1 MALSEENL
9 GSREQP
15 DGLVSESVQLP
26 EDSEAQL
33 EVLLDLLME
42 LNIIDSDEK
51 PVAETLSSQNDS
63 NGKVAEAEP
72 LANVTPQPPLLENLP
87 EMSGLHQPDVADLN
101 GSIEDLKSW
110 LLLPASKPEA
120 PAQPEPENLESNHE
134 DKNVAEFSTP
144 AQADIADL
152 NATIEGLKSWLLPS
166 VGQKEPTKSAAP
178 TEPDILDLDANQED
192 DNPAESSVPV
202 SPNFAAL
209 DATLEKWRNR
219 LDQRQQ
225 LEHTPEESL
234 PAQESEEPVNPVE
247 SLQNLLFGSQ
257 LTEIEDFKKLLTES
271 ELPGVHNQLSKI
283 KDKLE
288 NIEHQLYDP
297 EQLMKL
303 LLPWIAHILSLK
315 ISDSKEEVIQAI
327 VPIID
332 EVIKN
337 RTQQNKLA
345 MSAAIADLL
354 PGAISQQIKNS
365 PEEMANAIAPEIA
378 IAIKQQIRLDRDAI
392 AEALAPEMGRAIKE
406 QIRLERDVMV
416 DALYPVIGNT
426 ITRYL
431 GEAIRSINEKV
442 SNSFSVE
449 GVQRKIRAKVQG
461 VSEAELILREALPFS
476 VPAIFLIHK
485 TSGLIISDVQHSG
498 NQRLESEM
506 VAGMLTAIRS
516 FVNECII
523 QSGEISEL
531 NEIEYG
537 DSKIILEVAGYC
549 YLAVVVKGD
558 PSKKYIEKI
567 RKTLSI
573 IILDYGQPIEFF
585 NGDPATIPEPVPA
598 LLETLMNSAAEK
610 LPAKQPRALLGI
622 GLLALSLILVP
633 WGISFYR
640 NKIERS
646 IEAKAGSALAS
657 APQLAV
663 YRLSV
668 DAEGKTL
675 KLTGKLPNQE
685 LREKAGQ
692 IAKAAVPTL
701 RLDNQIIAVDVPPD
715 PVLVVAEVKRATDVL
730 NQMEGISI
738 STKYAERKVTVE
750 GTVRE
755 KTDTQKIVQ
764 ALKQIPGVQSVIS
777 TIQLNP
783 LQITSRI
790 YFEPGSAALNPAYLK
805 TIIQI
810 KSFLQQ
816 YPQKNLRIIG
826 HSDTLGNQTKN
837 QQLARQRAIAVR
849 DALVSQGVDPKRLQA
864 IGKPKPPAGVESNQ
878 PLLLSRCVVF
888 EPATPTEINSQ

>member
-1 MALSEENL
+1 MALSEENP
-9 GSREQP
+9 GSKEQP
-15 DGLVSESVQLP
+15 EGLVSESVEIK

-51 PVAETLSSQNDS
+51 PVAETLSSKNDS
-63 NGKVAEAEP
+63 NDKVAEAER
-72 LANVTPQPPLLENLP
+72 LTNVTPQPPLLENLP
-87 EMSGLHQPDVADLN
+87 EMSGLHQPDGADLN

-110 LLLPASKPEA
+110 LLLPASKPEVR
-120 PAQPEPENLESNHE
+120 AQPEPENLESNPE
-134 DKNVAEFSTP
+134 DKNLAEFSTP
-144 AQADIADL
+144 AQADVADL
-152 NATIEGLKSWLLPS
+152 NATIEGLKSWLLPAQR
-166 VGQKEPTKSAAP
+166 QKEPTKSAAP
-178 TEPDILDLDANQED
+178 AEPEMLDLDANRED
-192 DNPAESSVPV
+192 ENSAESSAPV

-209 DATLEKWRNR
+209 DATIEKWRNR
-219 LDQRQQ
+219 LEQRQQ

-234 PAQESEEPVNPVE
+234 SAQKSEEPVNPVE

-283 KDKLE
+283 KNKLE

-332 EVIKN
+332 EVIKS
-337 RTQQNKLA
+337 RSHQNKGA

-354 PGAISQQIKNS
+354 PGAISQQIANS
-365 PEEMANAIAPEIA
+365 PQEMANAIAPEIA
-378 IAIKQQIRLDRDAI
+378 FAIKQQIRLERDVI

-431 GEAIRSINEKV
+431 GESIRSINEKV
-442 SNSFSVE
+442 SNSLSVE
-449 GVQRKIRAKVQG
+449 GIQRKIRAKVQG
-461 VSEAELILREALPFS
+461 VSEAELILREAMPFS

-516 FVNECII
+516 FVNECIV

-549 YLAVVVKGD
+549 YLAVVIKGD
-558 PSKKYIEKI
+558 PSKKFIERI
-567 RKTLSI
+567 RKTLTI

-598 LLETLMNSAAEK
+598 LLEALTNSAAEK

-622 GLLALSLILVP
+622 GLLALSIIFVP
-633 WGISFYR
+633 WGFYSYR
-640 NKIERS
+640 NKVEREF
-646 IEAKAGSALAS
+646 EATAGSALAS
-657 APQLAV
+657 APELAV

-692 IAKAAVPTL
+692 IAQAAVPTL
-701 RLDNQIIAVDVPPD
+701 SLDNQIIAVDVPPD
-715 PVLVVAEVKRATDVL
+715 PVLVAAEVKRATDVL
-730 NQMEGISI
+730 NQMEGVSI

-755 KTDTQKIVQ
+755 KTDAQKIVQ
-764 ALKQIPGVQSVIS
+764 ALKQIPGVQSVVS
-777 TIQLNP
+777 TIQFTP
-783 LQITSRI
+783 VQITTRI
-790 YFEPGSAALNPAYLK
+790 YFEAGSARLNPAYLK
-805 TIIQI
+805 TILQI
-810 KSFLQQ
+810 KNFLQQ

-864 IGKPKPPAGVESNQ
+864 IGKPNPPAGVESNQ

-888 EPATPTEINSQ
+888 EPAPPAEVNSH